1 MMSDAD
7 VVYDET
13 KERLTLYENGKA
25 KDLGKKKVFIN
36 NVELDDAA
44 LATLMGMGGEPLQC
58 SVFGGV

>member
-13 KERLTLYENGKA
+13 KEKLTLHETVRRKTSARKRYS
-25 KDLGKKKVFIN
+25 FN
-36 NVELDDAA
+36 NVEFDDAA